1 MLTLSLLLAF
11 AAPATCTDLPAT
23 STIADQF
30 TCYKNSGVKIVVP
43 GTAFIGGLEGPG
55 CITGVWADRIQ
66 VTTCGPS
73 SFNRKSVMVMFSS
86 IRAVEEGTN
95 TPYVTLRLNVEYG
108 QVDCSVVECV
118 NYVYAPSPRP
128 ATTPAPA
135 PATRRIA
142 TPPQYKQP

>member
-1 MLTLSLLLAF
+1 MLTLSLLLAL
-11 AAPATCTDLPAT
+11 AAPAPATCTDLPAT

-55 CITGVWADRIQ
+55 CISGVWADRLQ
-66 VTTCGPS
+66 VTSCGPS

-86 IRAVEEGTN
+86 IRAVEEGVN
-95 TPYVTLRLNVEYG
+95 VPYVTLRLNVDYG

-118 NYVYAPSPRP
+118 NYVYAPSP
-128 ATTPAPA
+128 APAPA
-135 PATRRIA
+135 PAAPTTRRIA
-142 TPPQYKQP
+142 TPPQTKP